1 MRPPVLDA
9 SQRAVVEHTDGALLV
24 LAGPGTG
31 KTTTLVEAVAARVEA
46 GADPER
52 LLVLTF
58 SRKAAVE
65 LRDRMAARLGGRR
78 PPQATTFHSYCYA
91 LVRAHQDADL
101 FAEPLRLLSGPEQDL
116 AVRELLAGQIDLAK
130 LGLGHVRWPDE
141 LRACLTTR
149 GFADEVRAVIARSRE
164 LGLGPEAL
172 GAFARRVGR
181 PDWGAAAGFLAEYL
195 DVMDLQGVLDYTE
208 LVHRAVLL
216 TESAP
221 PGTLPGYD
229 AVFVD
234 EYQDTDP
241 AQVRLL
247 RGLTAG
253 TAATVVAFGDPDQ
266 SIYAFRGADVNG
278 ILDFP
283 ATFGAAVRVLDTSRR
298 SGAALLAATRLLTQR
313 MPLPRLPADRV
324 RAHRALAPVRDG
336 GRVEVH
342 TYPTPSTETD
352 NIADLLRRAH
362 LEDGVPWHDM
372 AVLTRSA
379 APLPALRR
387 ALTSAGVP
395 VETDAADTPLRHEP
409 AVAPLLLA
417 LRAAATAAGEGA
429 SGAAPGAGEDP
440 AGPLP
445 AAGEGPG
452 AERAAHGGAA
462 PAGGGVHGDAG
473 QGPGAERAAHGGA
486 APAGGGVHGDAGGP
500 AAGEGPGAERAAHGG
515 AAPAGGG
522 VHGDAG
528 VTSPAGGGAG
538 AGHGGVF
545 DAPTSQDEGPRPGLS
560 QALADAAPGAGQGPE
575 APALGGAAPAHG
587 GVEGDVGVASPAG
600 AGTVVAGDGGGEG
613 EAGVGAPADGEAG
626 LGQGLGTVPA
636 GDGRVPDASSAADA
650 GRGPGV
656 PAGGKGVS
664 QGLAGAVPGVG
675 QGPEASALGG
685 AAPAGGEAGAGDRPG
700 TAAPEDRGGEGD
712 ADVAAP
718 ADGEMRPGQRPGTVP
733 DGDGGV
739 ADAPSAADAGRRP
752 GVPAGDAPQAGHGP
766 EAPAAGV
773 PGTGTDPAAPGTGTD
788 PAVPAADPD
797 PSAPRTAAD
806 STPWLDTETAVAL
819 LASPL
824 GGMDPADLRRL
835 GRALR
840 DEERAGGNRVPAPSD
855 VLLARAVAEPERL
868 VAHDQTYARGARR
881 LGELL
886 RAARNKLA
894 AGGTAEEALWLLWN
908 GTPWP
913 GRLERAS
920 LRGGPAGR
928 NADRDLDAVC
938 ALFETAARAEDRVG
952 GRGALNF
959 LEELDAQDIAADTL
973 TRRHTRP
980 DAVRLMTAHRSK
992 GLEWGLVVVAGV
1004 QEGLWPD
1011 LRRRGSL
1018 LEADRIG
1025 RDGLAEPLTP
1035 GALLA
1040 EERRLF
1046 YVAATRARDRL
1057 VVTAVKAPA
1066 EDGDQPSR
1074 FLTELGVEPKEVTG
1088 RPRRPLAVAALVAEL
1103 RATTV
1108 DPAASPELRAAAAE
1122 RLATLAALTDEDGNP
1137 LVPAAH
1143 PDRWWGLAEPT
1154 RSEVPLRD
1162 RDRPVAL
1169 SGSALDQL
1177 AHTCALQWFLG
1188 REVKADAPATAAQ
1201 GFGNVVHVLADE
1213 VASGRTPADLD
1224 VLMARLDSVWDALAF
1239 DAPWKSAQE
1248 KQNARIALE
1257 RFLRWHVMDRGAGRT
1272 PAATEHEF
1280 DVTLGAG
1287 PYQVRIRGSM
1297 DRVEADEQGRAYVV
1311 DFKTGKSAPTRDEVA
1326 HHPQLAVYQLAVRE
1340 GAVDEVFGGRTPEP
1354 GGAELVHLRQAAP
1367 KKEGGDA
1374 LPKVQAQEPPD
1385 GEWIGD
1391 LLATAAGRV
1400 LDERFTPTAGQ
1411 HCTTCSFRASCS
1423 ARPEGRQV
1431 VE

>member
-1 MRPPVLDA
+1 MRAVPAPVRPPVLDA

-324 RAHRALAPVRDG
+324 RAHRALAPVREG

-429 SGAAPGAGEDP
+429 AGTAPGAGEDP
-440 AGPLP
+440 ADAVSDAVPP
-445 AAGEGPG
+445 AVSDAGEGPG
-452 AERAAHGGAA
+452 AERAAHGGGA
-462 PAGGGVHGDAG
+462 PAV
-473 QGPGAERAAHGGA
+473 
-486 APAGGGVHGDAGGP
+486 
-500 AAGEGPGAERAAHGG
+500 
-515 AAPAGGG
+515 
-522 VHGDAG
+522 
-528 VTSPAGGGAG
+528 
-538 AGHGGVF
+538 
-545 DAPTSQDEGPRPGLS
+545 
-560 QALADAAPGAGQGPE
+560 
-575 APALGGAAPAHG
+575 G
-587 GVEGDVGVASPAG
+587 GVEGDVGEGPGTG

-613 EAGVGAPADGEAG
+613 DAGV
-626 LGQGLGTVPA
+626 
-636 GDGRVPDASSAADA
+636 
-650 GRGPGV
+650 
-656 PAGGKGVS
+656 
-664 QGLAGAVPGVG
+664 
-675 QGPEASALGG
+675 
-685 AAPAGGEAGAGDRPG
+685 AAPAGGEAG
-700 TAAPEDRGGEGD
+700 
-712 ADVAAP
+712 
-718 ADGEMRPGQRPGTVP
+718 PGQRPGTVP

-739 ADAPSAADAGRRP
+739 PDAPSAADAGRRP

-773 PGTGTDPAAPGTGTD
+773 PGTGTDPGTPGTDPGTPGTDPGTPGTDPGAPGTD
-788 PAVPAADPD
+788 PEP
-797 PSAPRTAAD
+797 
-806 STPWLDTETAVAL
+806 TPWLDTETAVAL

-886 RAARNKLA
+886 RAARNALA

-1177 AHTCALQWFLG
+1177 ANTCALQWFLG